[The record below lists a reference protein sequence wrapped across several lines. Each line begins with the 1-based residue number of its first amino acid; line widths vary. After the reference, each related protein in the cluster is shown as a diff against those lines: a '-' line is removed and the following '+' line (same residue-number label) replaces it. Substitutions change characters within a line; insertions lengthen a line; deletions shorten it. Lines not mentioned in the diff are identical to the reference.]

1 VNQVTESHRSLV
13 YDLKI
18 AGLHFSIK
26 ENVMKKIIGLLPI
39 LLLSFQAQAALVSG
53 PDIIAAVSV
62 QEDSPTNTAQQ
73 AFNEKQSV
81 LLGSA
86 INVDGG
92 TIAAGTLVDSH
103 LIFLNT
109 QGSTRKDDAQTW
121 GFDGAILGVMSDS
134 TGSLMNN
141 TNNLFAAFND
151 YFTLP
156 LGGSTLPFNAAG
168 LEQNDISTGDGYFI
182 NGLLLD
188 LRMVVTEPGDW
199 IRVITASAVPLPAA
213 AFLFAPAL
221 LGFIGLRR
229 KAKNTVA

>member
-13 YDLKI
+13 CDLKI
-18 AGLHFSIK
+18 AELHFSIK
-26 ENVMKKIIGLLPI
+26 ENVMKKIIGLFSI

-81 LLGSA
+81 LLGNA
-86 INVDGG
+86 ITVDGG
-92 TIAAGTLVDSH
+92 TIVSGTLVDSH

-109 QGSTRKDDAQTW
+109 QGGTRKDDSQRW
-121 GFDGAILGVMSDS
+121 GFDGAILGVMSNKS
-134 TGSLMNN
+134 GSFMND
-141 TNNLFAAFND
+141 TNSLFAAFND
-151 YFTLP
+151 YFTN
-156 LGGSTLPFNAAG
+156 GSSLPFNAAG
-168 LEQNDISTGDGYFI
+168 LEQNNINTGDGYFI
-182 NGLLLD
+182 DGLFLD

-221 LGFIGLRR
+221 LGFMGLRR
-229 KAKNTVA
+229 RAKNTVA